1 MTGIWQ
7 FIIVDSIFVRMLEI
21 LHNKKLERVLYIL
34 IWEDFQDI
42 LSIFVKS
49 KLQNNVFGRIFF
61 LLKYSKKNIYRA
73 LVMCQALS

>member
-1 MTGIWQ
+1 
-7 FIIVDSIFVRMLEI
+7 MLP
-21 LHNKKLERVLYIL
+21 IL

-61 LLKYSKKNIYRA
+61 LLKYTKKNIYRA
-73 LVMCQALS
+73 PVMCQALSWEW

>member
-1 MTGIWQ
+1 
-7 FIIVDSIFVRMLEI
+7 MLEI